1 MVVRIKRKCF
11 IAARY
16 NSFTI
21 VTYCVSAVSCFSTG
35 ACNSFNFSCINVV
48 IGVNR
53 NFCICAFNSCLVTAV
68 AFVICAVSRLG
79 TGCILRIMVSY
90 TICAV
95 VVRIKRKCFIAARY
109 NRFTIVTYCVSAVS
123 CFGTGACNS
132 FNFSC
137 INVVI
142 EINSNRLCL
151 GILTYSTCIGL
162 NALCC
167 TCRIGGYFALVP
179 AMLSAYCKSI
189 GLLSACRFICNCNCV
204 LNSSLTGNVNICY
217 R

>member
-1 MVVRIKRKCF
+1 MTAVAFVICAVSRLGTGCSLRIMVSCTICAVVVRIKRKCF

-16 NSFTI
+16 NLFTI

-53 NFCICAFNSCLVTAV
+53 NFF
-68 AFVICAVSRLG
+68 
-79 TGCILRIMVSY
+79 
-90 TICAV
+90 
-95 VVRIKRKCFIAARY
+95 
-109 NRFTIVTYCVSAVS
+109 
-123 CFGTGACNS
+123 
-132 FNFSC
+132 
-137 INVVI
+137 
-142 EINSNRLCL
+142 CL
-151 GILTYSTCIGL
+151 GMTTINSTCIGL
-162 NALCC
+162 NAFCC
-167 TCRIGGYFALVP
+167 TCRSGGYFALVP

-189 GLLSACRFICNCNCV
+189 GLLCACRFICNRNRV